1 MEFLKLYI
9 VSMGAFLALDSIWLG
24 VVAPKFYKSQIGHLM
39 AEKPNFF
46 AAGLFYLL
54 FILGLVFFV
63 VQPALKDVSWLV
75 VAARGA
81 FFGIV
86 AGMEMGTNYTE
97 QNDPEEIRVAWLKE
111 KEKIAAGNPEG
122 QIMDEAFLE
131 ALEYG
136 MPPTSGIGPG
146 IDRWVMVMTDSAT
159 ISDVIAFPMQR
170 AEK

>member
-86 AGMEMGTNYTE
+86 AYATYDLTSQAVIKDWPWLATAVDLAWGALVSASTAV
-97 QNDPEEIRVAWLKE
+97 VAL
-111 KEKIAAGNPEG
+111 
-122 QIMDEAFLE
+122 LLYR
-131 ALEYG
+131 AL
-136 MPPTSGIGPG
+136 
-146 IDRWVMVMTDSAT
+146 
-159 ISDVIAFPMQR
+159 FN
-170 AEK
+170 